1 MLLKIAIFLLIILL
15 LVFGFTSNFFSE
27 KNDVSNQAEYTGEDG
42 NSLANEP
49 IQLQDKG
56 DFKTPLSDHESISDV
71 QDINNNKMLLEES
84 VKQNEE
90 SLPSSKAKVSQA
102 STNSDSLTVNELNQD
117 KLKQE
122 VLNHSNPETKNE
134 VSNKAINNLQTSVSG
149 TSATIQE
156 SSANDSSAT
165 VIKATPEVT
174 KIEIKSQETLPAV
187 DEEQSEF
194 SALQEKAKNALED
207 GDPHVLHEILKEIAN
222 HPDNP
227 DAKAFEGS
235 NLKNPPDE
243 EDF

>member
-1 MLLKIAIFLLIILL
+1 MFLKIALFLLVILL

-27 KNDVSNQAEYTGEDG
+27 KNDISNQAEYTGEDG
-42 NSLANEP
+42 KSLANEP

-56 DFKTPLSDHESISDV
+56 DFKTSLSDNESISDV
-71 QDINNNKMLLEES
+71 QDINNNKLLLEES
-84 VKQNEE
+84 VKRNEE

-122 VLNHSNPETKNE
+122 ALNDSNPEAKNE
-134 VSNKAINNLQTSVSG
+134 VSNKAINNLQTSVPG
-149 TSATIQE
+149 TSATKQD
-156 SSANDSSAT
+156 SNANDSPASVIEAT
-165 VIKATPEVT
+165 TDVT
-174 KIEIKSQETLPAV
+174 EIEIKNQETLPAN
-187 DEEQSEF
+187 EEQSEF
-194 SALQEKAKNALED
+194 SALQEKAKNALQD
-207 GDPHVLHEILKEIAN
+207 GDPHVLHEILREIAN

-235 NLKNPPDE
+235 KLKNPPDE